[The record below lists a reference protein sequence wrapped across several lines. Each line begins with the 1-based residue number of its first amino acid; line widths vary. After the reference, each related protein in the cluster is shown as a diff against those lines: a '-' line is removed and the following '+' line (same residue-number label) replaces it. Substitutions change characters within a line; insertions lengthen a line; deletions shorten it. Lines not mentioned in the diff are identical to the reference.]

1 MTTEPLKRE
10 FSFSGIR
17 LPDPNPNL
25 PVEEVRAIYATQYPD
40 VATASISGPE
50 AIAGKLRYTFERA
63 IGSKG

>member
-1 MTTEPLKRE
+1 MTAEPLKRE
-10 FSFSGIR
+10 FSFNGIR